1 MAERLRRVSP
11 ATYLFAAAAAVSGG
25 LLLHWIGRLTFWR
38 DEWGFLLDR
47 RGSGIGV
54 FLDPFVE
61 QLLAVPI
68 LIYKVLVA
76 VFGMDS
82 IVPFALVSI
91 GLFLLSV
98 VLLYVYVARRVGPW
112 LALAAALPF
121 LFLGQAWD
129 DLLFPFQMSFFGSMS
144 CGLGALLALDR
155 DDRRGDLLACVLLT
169 AGLLFSHVGIPFV
182 AAVALEIALRD
193 DRFRRVWIVAIP
205 TAIWGVWYLGWGHT
219 AQNFVSFHNFAT
231 LPGYVP
237 DGWASSLSSILGLG
251 APRDETA
258 ITPLD
263 WGRPLLVAA
272 VAIAIWRLAAI
283 WPVPRR
289 FWSALALLTVFFCLT
304 GLNASFF
311 GQADSGRYQY
321 IGGIFLILVAAEL
334 ARGLRPGRW
343 VIAGALAVA
352 CAAALAN
359 VSTLR
364 DAANGLAGIARQE
377 KGGLAAL
384 QLTRGVVDPHFH
396 LTQENSDVDYLL
408 LLRADR
414 YFSAVDDW
422 GSPAYT
428 PAELASSSEE
438 SRVAADK
445 VFAAALNVK
454 PAPAPPGLRPRGC
467 RALAQGSPVQ
477 LPVGG
482 AVVRAT
488 SGRPKL
494 ALRRYSLTDW
504 PVSLGSLSAGETAT
518 LAIPRDRS
526 QVPWSLALTGAGGAD
541 VCAPRG

>member
-1 MAERLRRVSP
+1 M
-11 ATYLFAAAAAVSGG
+11 LFALAVAVSGG
-25 LLLHWIGRLTFWR
+25 VLLHWLGRLTFWR

-61 QLLAVPI
+61 QLLAIPV
-68 LIYKVLVA
+68 LIYKVLVGT
-76 VFGMDS
+76 FGMDS
-82 IVPFALVSI
+82 PLPFQLVSVA
-91 GLFLLSV
+91 LFLLSA
-98 VLLYVYVARRVGPW
+98 VLLYIYVGRRVGPW
-112 LALAAALPF
+112 LALAAALPI

-129 DLLFPFQMSFFGSMS
+129 DLLFPFQLSFFGSMS

-155 DDRRGDLLACVLLT
+155 DDSPGEVLATALLT
-169 AGLLFSHVGIPFV
+169 VGLFFSHLGIPFV
-182 AAVALEIALRD
+182 AAVALEIASRG
-193 DRFRRVWIVAIP
+193 DRFRRVWVVAVP
-205 TAIWGVWYLGWGHT
+205 TAVWLAWYLGWGHNAT
-219 AQNFVSFHNFAT
+219 NFVSFHNFAT
-231 LPGYVP
+231 LLNYVP
-237 DGWASSLSSILGLG
+237 DGISSSLSSILGLG

-272 VAIAIWRLAAI
+272 AGVAIWRLATMG
-283 WPVPRR
+283 PVPRR
-289 FWSALALLTVFFCLT
+289 FWTALALLTVFFALT

-321 IGGIFLILVAAEL
+321 AGGIFVILVAAEL
-334 ARGLRPGRW
+334 ARGIRVGRW
-343 VIAGALAVA
+343 LTAGALAVA
-352 CAAALAN
+352 CLAALSN
-359 VSTLR
+359 FSTLR
-364 DAANGLAGIARQE
+364 DSANGLAGIARQE

-384 QLTRGVVDPHFH
+384 ELTRGQVDPRFH
-396 LTQENSDVDYLL
+396 LTEENSDVDYLL

-422 GSPAYT
+422 GSPSYT

-445 VFAAALNVK
+445 VFAAALRVK
-454 PAPAPPGLRPRGC
+454 LAPAGAGFTRPRGC
-467 RALAQGSPVQ
+467 RPLAQGSPVR
-477 LPVGG
+477 LPSGG
-482 AVVRAT
+482 AVVSAT

-504 PVSLGSLSAGETAT
+504 PVPLGSLKAGETAT
-518 LAIPRDRS
+518 LAIPRDLS
-526 QVPWSLALTGAGGAD
+526 PVPWSLALTGPGAVT

>member
-1 MAERLRRVSP
+1 MVDRLRRASP
-11 ATYLFAAAAAVSGG
+11 ATYLFAAAVAVSGG
-25 LLLHWIGRLTFWR
+25 LLLHWLGRLTFWR

-47 RGSGIGV
+47 RGSGISV

-61 QLLAVPI
+61 QLLAIPL
-68 LIYKVLVA
+68 LIYKVLVSA
-76 VFGMDS
+76 FGMDS
-82 IVPFALVSI
+82 ALPFQLVAVAF
-91 GLFLLSV
+91 FLLSV
-98 VLLYVYVARRVGPW
+98 VLLFVYVSRRAGPW
-112 LALAAALPF
+112 MALAAALPI

-155 DDRRGDLLACVLLT
+155 EDRTGDVVACALLAI
-169 AGLLFSHVGIPFV
+169 GLLFSHVGIPFV
-182 AAVALEIALRD
+182 AAVALEIALRG
-193 DRFRRVWIVAIP
+193 DRFRRVWVVAVP
-205 TAIWGVWYLGWGHT
+205 TALWVVWYLGWGHT
-219 AQNFVSFHNFAT
+219 ATNFVSFHNFAT
-231 LPGYVP
+231 LPSYVP
-237 DGWASSLSSILGLG
+237 DGYASSLSSILGLG

-272 VAIAIWRLAAI
+272 AAIAIWRLAAT
-283 WPVPRR
+283 WPVQRR
-289 FWSALALLTVFFCLT
+289 FWTALALLTVFFSLT

-311 GQADSGRYQY
+311 GQAESGRYQY
-321 IGGIFLILVAAEL
+321 VGGIFVILVAAEL
-334 ARGLRPGRW
+334 ARGIRPGRW
-343 VIAGALAVA
+343 AIAGVLAVA

-359 VSTLR
+359 LSTLR
-364 DAANGLAGIARQE
+364 DSANGLAGIARQE

-384 QLTRGVVDPHFH
+384 ELTRGQVSPHFH

-454 PAPAPPGLRPRGC
+454 LASAAAGLRPRGC
-467 RALAQGSPVQ
+467 RPLAQGSPVQ
-477 LPVGG
+477 LPPGG
-482 AVVRAT
+482 AVLRAT

-494 ALRRYSLTDW
+494 ALRRYSQTDW
-504 PVSLGSLSAGETAT
+504 PVPLGSLRAGETAT
-518 LAIPRDRS
+518 LAIPHDRS
-526 QVPWSLALTGAGGAD
+526 NVRWSLDLTGQGAAEI
-541 VCAPRG
+541 CAPPG